1 MEDNNKKLV
10 IYQAFPRW
18 FGNNKP
24 SPVKDGSL
32 PSNGSGKF
40 RDFTDEAL
48 AGIRELGTT
57 HIWLTGII
65 EHATK
70 TNYSVYGI
78 KRDHSA
84 VVKGNAGSPYAIKD
98 YYDVDPDLSVN
109 VYNRMNEF
117 EASVEQIH
125 RAGMKVIIDF
135 AANHVARQYG
145 SDSKLPYI
153 EDLGQNDNTS
163 NAFDPDNNFYYLPGQ
178 TLTLHFG
185 AQQEDFEYSEFPAKV
200 TGNDRFTATPDK
212 NDWYETVKLNYGVDY
227 LEGHKKYFSPIPN
240 TWKKMLDILLF
251 WSSKG
256 VDGFRCDMAEMVPV
270 EFWQWVIQKVK
281 RQYPVIFIAEVYNPD
296 LYRDYIHLGQ
306 FDYLY
311 DKVGFYDTLR
321 AVICGTKPAS
331 EISHCWQS
339 TEDIQQHMLYF
350 LENHDEQRIA
360 SDFFASDAKAGIPGM
375 MVAAFMNTNPV
386 MIYSAQELGERGMDE
401 EGYSGRDGRTTIF
414 DYWSLKTLR
423 DWNNN
428 GKFNEDHLDD
438 LEKEI
443 RHAYC
448 ELLTLACEEKAFT
461 EGKFYDLMYANENNP
476 SFDAKT
482 IYAFLRKKDNDV
494 VLVVVNFSK
503 EDKTVDVIIPE
514 NAFSVLGFR
523 DNQAAYLKDL
533 LSGEE
538 FIGTL
543 TEACPYRLSVPKQNG
558 RVIQFNLV

>member
-1 MEDNNKKLV
+1 
-10 IYQAFPRW
+10 
-18 FGNNKP
+18 
-24 SPVKDGSL
+24 
-32 PSNGSGKF
+32 
-40 RDFTDEAL
+40 
-48 AGIRELGTT
+48 
-57 HIWLTGII
+57 
-65 EHATK
+65 
-70 TNYSVYGI
+70 
-78 KRDHSA
+78 
-84 VVKGNAGSPYAIKD
+84 
-98 YYDVDPDLSVN
+98 
-109 VYNRMNEF
+109 
-117 EASVEQIH
+117 
-125 RAGMKVIIDF
+125 
-135 AANHVARQYG
+135 
-145 SDSKLPYI
+145 
-153 EDLGQNDNTS
+153 
-163 NAFDPDNNFYYLPGQ
+163 
-178 TLTLHFG
+178 
-185 AQQEDFEYSEFPAKV
+185 
-200 TGNDRFTATPDK
+200 
-212 NDWYETVKLNYGVDY
+212 
-227 LEGHKKYFSPIPN
+227 
-240 TWKKMLDILLF
+240 MLDILLF
-251 WSSKG
+251 WSGKG

-281 RQYPVIFIAEVYNPD
+281 KQYPVIFIAEVYNPD
-296 LYRDYIHLGQ
+296 LYRDYIHLGH

-331 EISHCWQS
+331 EIPHCWQS

-350 LENHDEQRIA
+350 LENHDEQRLA

-443 RHAYC
+443 RHSYC
-448 ELLTLACEEKAFT
+448 KLLTLARGEKAFT
-461 EGKFYDLMYANENNP
+461 EGMFYDLMYANENNP

-514 NAFSVLGFR
+514 NAFSVLGFK

-543 TEACPYRLSVPKQNG
+543 TEACPYRLSVPKQSG